1 MSEPLTVRVRAKG
14 DGRLRA
20 VDADGHTLLAR
31 YVGRDANGA
40 PLALGEPVPAMCDG
54 DDLMPANAM
63 LRRAVLDGDLEVVAP
78 APAPIPEET

>member
-1 MSEPLTVRVRAKG
+1 MTETLTVRVRAKG

-20 VDADGHTLLAR
+20 VAADGRTLLSR

-40 PLALGEPVPAMCDG
+40 PLAGGEPVAAVHDGEALLPADA
-54 DDLMPANAM
+54 L

-78 APAPIPEET
+78 ALEET

>member
-1 MSEPLTVRVRAKG
+1 MPEPLTVRVRAKG

-20 VDADGHTLLAR
+20 VAADGRTLLSR
-31 YVGRDANGA
+31 YVGRDANGD
-40 PLALGEPVPAMCDG
+40 PLAFGEPVAAQREGDELLPAD
-54 DDLMPANAM
+54 AM